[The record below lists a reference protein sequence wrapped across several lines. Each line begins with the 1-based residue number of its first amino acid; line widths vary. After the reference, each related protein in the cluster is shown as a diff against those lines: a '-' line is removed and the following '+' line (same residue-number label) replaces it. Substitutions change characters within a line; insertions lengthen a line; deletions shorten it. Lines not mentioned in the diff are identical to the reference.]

1 MPSLPLYRA
10 WARNRPCVI
19 VRDMS
24 EYQITYWRDIPSLV
38 TARAGDETAKAS
50 LPQRF
55 QEAIDE
61 AAMRLGESDADAY
74 MAGWRR
80 GEWTPAEGAPGE
92 VADRIAGDLEA
103 QLDEPALTAMLDALG
118 PAAGED
124 AR

>member
-1 MPSLPLYRA
+1 
-10 WARNRPCVI
+10 
-19 VRDMS
+19 MS

-38 TARAGDETAKAS
+38 AAREGEETAKTP

-80 GEWTPAEGAPGE
+80 SEWTAAEGAPAE
-92 VADRIAGDLEA
+92 VAERIAAQLEA
-103 QLDEPALTAMLDALG
+103 DLDEDALDALLDELG
-118 PAAGED
+118 PAREA
-124 AR
+124 